1 MSLCKMC
8 FSTFQNKHIDNDN
21 SSIHGL
27 ELVLSEIRSLREEL
41 KEHRT
46 QLDCLR
52 DDVNAILLSQQQE
65 Q

>member
-1 MSLCKMC
+1 M
-8 FSTFQNKHIDNDN
+8 
-21 SSIHGL
+21 
-27 ELVLSEIRSLREEL
+27 VLSEIRSLREEL